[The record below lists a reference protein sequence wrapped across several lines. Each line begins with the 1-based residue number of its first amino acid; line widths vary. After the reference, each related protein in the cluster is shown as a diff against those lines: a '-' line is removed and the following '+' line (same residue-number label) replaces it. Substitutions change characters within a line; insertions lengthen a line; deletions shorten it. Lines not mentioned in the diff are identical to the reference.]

1 MPWRDRITIFSLDAP
16 NMFWATIWRTMAG
29 REKLKNYIKYGLYHA
44 SGDGALK
51 NGIMS
56 VQGQP
61 PPPLIQGRI
70 QGKEEGGGPPS

>member
-1 MPWRDRITIFSLDAP
+1 
-16 NMFWATIWRTMAG
+16 MAG